1 MNNLRLGLRTA
12 CALAVAALLAACGA
26 GDSTDQQASA
36 KASRLAATTVVAASD
51 ALVLPLE
58 VLGNGSPAAPVIAE
72 ARLGLAA
79 DKLGAATQLWFQCH
93 RCGFYGAPEFE
104 ATTALPVKI
113 KASIRILGGLSLI
126 HISEPTRPY

>member
-1 MNNLRLGLRTA
+1 MNNFRSRLRTA

-26 GDSTDQQASA
+26 GDGANRQPAAKTASF
-36 KASRLAATTVVAASD
+36 AATTVLAGND

-58 VLGNGSPAAPVIAE
+58 VLGNGSPTTPVIAE

-79 DKLGAATQLWFQCH
+79 DKLGDATQLWFQCH

-126 HISEPTRPY
+126 HI